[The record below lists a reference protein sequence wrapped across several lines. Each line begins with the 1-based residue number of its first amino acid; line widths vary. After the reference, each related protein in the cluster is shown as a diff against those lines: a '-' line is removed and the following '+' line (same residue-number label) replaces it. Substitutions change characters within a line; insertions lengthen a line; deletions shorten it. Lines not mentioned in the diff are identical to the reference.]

1 MSKKRKSESTSIV
14 IDFENVAELSQ
25 LITQPELSLVLNHY
39 LKVLDDRVKR
49 GKGEII

>member
-1 MSKKRKSESTSIV
+1 MSKNRKAEPRSLV

-25 LITQPELSLVLNHY
+25 LITQPELSLVLKHY
-39 LKVLDDRVKR
+39 LKVLDDRVKS